1 MKTVYLRQKDKMYFI
16 RLLYLITC
24 MLFTISSKSQNYEQK
39 KLIKKYDVARFI
51 STIKRDK
58 PELFWCRI
66 AENNKRFK
74 KLYKA
79 IKRGKESALNAQNNI
94 TKAKELCAEYY
105 NNLPTLYEYNWVYG
119 NRLQNELGIKNIFP
133 GFSISFVLSDELNA
147 CCTPEGKVYVNEGLL
162 RLCNFKY
169 DYLLGIVTHETA
181 HVLLHHSLERA
192 YQIEKRINRGE
203 IMSDV
208 LSVILAE
215 DLCDIAKLKNEMFE
229 IIQKGTYEQYFY
241 RYSKEQEFEADIIAY
256 RFLDF
261 LGIGGDF
268 YIETLRLLL
277 PYSNANTPK
286 SNHPTITQRIELL
299 KSLPLY
305 TSTTKPS

>member
-1 MKTVYLRQKDKMYFI
+1 MKTLYLRQKDKMYFI
-16 RLLYLITC
+16 RLLFLITC

-51 STIKRDK
+51 NTIKRDK

-94 TKAKELCAEYY
+94 IKAKELSAEYY
-105 NNLPTLYEYNWVYG
+105 NNLPMLYEYNWVYG
-119 NRLQNELGIKNIFP
+119 NRLQNELGIKKIFP
-133 GFSISFVLSDELNA
+133 EFSISFVLSDEPNA
-147 CCTPEGKVYVNEGLL
+147 FCTPDGKVYVNEELI

-169 DYLLGIVTHETA
+169 EYLLGIVAHETA
-181 HVLLHHSLERA
+181 HILLHHSLERA
-192 YQIEKRINRGE
+192 YKIEKRINKGE
-203 IMSDV
+203 IISDV
-208 LSVILAE
+208 FSVILAD
-215 DLCDIAKLKNEMFE
+215 DLYDIVRLKNEMFE

-268 YIETLRLLL
+268 YIQALRLLS
-277 PYSNANTPK
+277 PYSN
-286 SNHPTITQRIELL
+286 SNILQSDHPTIAQRIELL
-299 KSLPLY
+299 KFLPLY